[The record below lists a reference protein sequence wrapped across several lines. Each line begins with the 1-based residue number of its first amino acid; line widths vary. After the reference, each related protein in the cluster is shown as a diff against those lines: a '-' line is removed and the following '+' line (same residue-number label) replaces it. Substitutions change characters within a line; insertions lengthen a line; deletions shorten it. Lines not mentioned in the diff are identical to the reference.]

1 MGASWFLKCEREGF
15 MSASAVSAGALIDIL
30 ATEMSAVL
38 DIAVESWMAQVEKA
52 LHDPKLTT
60 LGRMNSV
67 KQVLARYK
75 SLNGKTMLQSRGQ
88 AA

>member
-1 MGASWFLKCEREGF
+1 
-15 MSASAVSAGALIDIL
+15 MSASPRQRTGFDRSNG
-30 ATEMSAVL
+30 TEMSVGVNL
-38 DIAVESWMAQVEKA
+38 AVESGMAQVEAA
-52 LHDPKLTT
+52 LLDPKLTT

-75 SLNGKTMLQSRGQ
+75 SLNGKTMLERRRR

>member
-1 MGASWFLKCEREGF
+1 
-15 MSASAVSAGALIDIL
+15 VD
-30 ATEMSAVL
+30 V
-38 DIAVESWMAQVEKA
+38 AVESWMAQVDEA

-67 KQVLARYK
+67 KEVLARYK
-75 SLNGKTMLQSRGQ
+75 SLNGKTTVTSRGQ

>member
-1 MGASWFLKCEREGF
+1 MHRY
-15 MSASAVSAGALIDIL
+15 VSARELNEPT
-30 ATEMSAVL
+30 ATEMSAGVKL
-38 DIAVESWMAQVEKA
+38 EVESWMAQVEA
-52 LHDPKLTT
+52 VLLDPKLTT

-75 SLNGKTMLQSRGQ
+75 SLNGKTILERRRR